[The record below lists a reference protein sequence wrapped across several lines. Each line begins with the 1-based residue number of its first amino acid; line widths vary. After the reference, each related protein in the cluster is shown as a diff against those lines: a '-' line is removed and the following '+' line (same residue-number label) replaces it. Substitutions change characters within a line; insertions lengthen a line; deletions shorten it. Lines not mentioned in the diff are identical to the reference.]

1 MKKIGIVG
9 GVGWASTVDYY
20 RALCQGA
27 GRFFAAR
34 GAGSPLPVPPMSVES
49 VTQAKTRAL
58 RGTPG
63 DEASWARFDAVFR
76 EALRNLERA
85 GCDFALI
92 ASNTPH
98 ARLHAIRK
106 GVTIPI
112 LSIFDA
118 AALATAA
125 TGAQSALVLGT
136 SVTMQARDYAQ
147 TLSTQGIAANA
158 PLPDPEIAEMQ
169 AMIDEEFYGGASVT
183 ARQRLLRFCN
193 RHAKP
198 GTAILLAC
206 TELPLAWPDHLDDVS
221 FEADGHLFVNPSAA
235 HVAAALDLA
244 LEEELATG

>member
-27 GRFFAAR
+27 GAFFAAR
-34 GAGSPLPVPPMSVES
+34 GAGSPLPVPPMCIES
-49 VTQAKTRAL
+49 VTQARTRAL
-58 RGTPG
+58 RGVPG
-63 DEASWARFDAVFR
+63 DEASWAGFDAVFR
-76 EALRNLERA
+76 EALNNLERA
-85 GCDFALI
+85 DCDFALI

-98 ARLHAIRK
+98 ARLHAIRE
-106 GVTIPI
+106 GVSIPI

-136 SVTMQARDYAQ
+136 TVTMQARDYAE
-147 TLSTQGIAANA
+147 TLSGHGIAANHT
-158 PLPDPEIAEMQ
+158 LPEHEIAEMQ
-169 AMIDEEFYGGASVT
+169 AMIDDDFYGGASGT
-183 ARQRLLRFCN
+183 ARQRLLDYCN
-193 RHAKP
+193 RHSAP

-206 TELPLAWPDHLDDVS
+206 TELPLAYPDHLDDVS
-221 FEADGHLFVNPSAA
+221 FRADGHIFVNPSAA

-244 LEEELATG
+244 LEEERIAD